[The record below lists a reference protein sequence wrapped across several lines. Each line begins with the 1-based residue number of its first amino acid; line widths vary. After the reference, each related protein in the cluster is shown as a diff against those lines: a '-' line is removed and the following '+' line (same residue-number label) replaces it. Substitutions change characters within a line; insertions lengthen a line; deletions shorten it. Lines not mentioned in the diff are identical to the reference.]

1 MTAASW
7 LGESRSAI
15 AAGRILD
22 VAAELFAEHGVDA
35 VNMNQISA
43 AAGCSRATLYRYF
56 PSRAELQMAFVEREA
71 RALSRQIA
79 ERVTDDAD
87 PAERTTDAIVT
98 AVEAVRADPVL
109 HSWFR
114 PGSASVA
121 AELGSSSELIKK
133 IVTAF
138 FSDDSARGS
147 ANDSAGP
154 SADEALRA
162 QFIVRMILSLLTTP
176 GTDAAEERA
185 VIERFVTPAV
195 VAPG

>member
-7 LGESRSAI
+7 MGETRSAA

-56 PSRAELQMAFVEREA
+56 PSRAELQMAFVERAA
-71 RALSRQIA
+71 RTLSRQIA
-79 ERVTDDAD
+79 ERVTDISE
-87 PAERTTDAIVT
+87 PAQRTTDAIAA

-114 PGSASVA
+114 PGSAGVA
-121 AELGSSSELIKK
+121 AELGSSSGLVKK

-138 FSDDSARGS
+138 VSDDSAGNS
-147 ANDSAGP
+147 VEP
-154 SADEALRA
+154 SADQTLRA
-162 QFIVRMILSLLTTP
+162 QFIVRIILSLLTIP
-176 GTDAAEERA
+176 GTDIAEERA

-195 VAPG
+195 VTLG

>member
-71 RALSRQIA
+71 RALSRRIA
-79 ERVTDDAD
+79 ARVSDVAE
-87 PAERTTDAIVT
+87 PAQRTTDAIVA

-121 AELGSSSELIKK
+121 AELGSSSALIKK

-138 FSDDSARGS
+138 VSDDPTGGS
-147 ANDSAGP
+147 VDP

-195 VAPG
+195 VSPG